1 MVEKLQGAVLTPA
14 DEGVSR
20 CDVQAGAEFV
30 HIEAD
35 TQTED
40 EDQYTVIEVEVA
52 FEHIEVDTQA
62 EGGVQRVHGEVQVA
76 FGHIEADAE
85 ALVEVLELIEA

>member
-20 CDVQAGAEFV
+20 CDARAGAEFG

-35 TQTED
+35 NQAEE
-40 EDQYTVIEVEVA
+40 EDQYIVVGVEVV

-62 EGGVQRVHGEVQVA
+62 EGGVQRVDGEVQVA
-76 FGHIEADAE
+76 VEHIEAGA
-85 ALVEVLELIEA
+85 

>member
-1 MVEKLQGAVLTPA
+1 MEAVVGKLQGAVLTPA

-20 CDVQAGAEFV
+20 DDAQAGAEFV

-35 TQTED
+35 TQTEE
-40 EDQYTVIEVEVA
+40 EDQYIVIGVEVV

-62 EGGVQRVHGEVQVA
+62 EGGVQRVDGEVQEVVE
-76 FGHIEADAE
+76 HIEADA
-85 ALVEVLELIEA
+85 